1 MRLYST
7 FVCLVTF
14 TFTVQS
20 LPIFQ
25 GTGGVGLE
33 KRTLKT
39 SGGGTSSGELIGPP
53 SPTSDETRDICKVEH
68 EGKEV
73 TIRGHLA
80 KGGSQ
85 KQAWVVTSAPG
96 FPTNMH
102 YFAKTGLTPTE
113 FKATVDM
120 ALVIAHSKKEDCAM
134 MHFLGED
141 ITSLKSYEKAF
152 GEGVEACEKWV
163 DEKFNL
169 VEVQID
175 GMRARL
181 GEGARHRD
189 LHPWNTR
196 WLSETTLKIIDFG
209 MLHRNGGEDVDKAMR
224 KEWKKM
230 LCKGAA
236 HGAKPSKG
244 LLHSSGISDADFVHV
259 SSRTSSFE
267 IVKHGSH

>member
-1 MRLYST
+1 MWLYST

-14 TFTVQS
+14 AFTVQS
-20 LPIFQ
+20 LPILKE
-25 GTGGVGLE
+25 TGGVGLE

-53 SPTSDETRDICKVEH
+53 SPPSDETLSIIVIIITGDICKVEH
-68 EGKEV
+68 EGREV

-102 YFAKTGLTPTE
+102 YFAKTSLTASE
-113 FKATVDM
+113 FKATVEM
-120 ALVIAHSKKEDCAM
+120 GLVVAHSKNEDCAM

-141 ITSLKSYEKAF
+141 ITSLKSYEKAY

-163 DEKFNL
+163 DEKFKL

-181 GEGARHRD
+181 GDGARHRD

-196 WLSETTLKIIDFG
+196 WLSETTLKIIDFVG
-209 MLHRNGGEDVDKAMR
+209 NHLGDV
-224 KEWKKM
+224 W
-230 LCKGAA
+230 CKW
-236 HGAKPSKG
+236 
-244 LLHSSGISDADFVHV
+244 
-259 SSRTSSFE
+259 
-267 IVKHGSH
+267 